1 MKTFMGISKCRNGS
15 GGSGIVGM
23 SAYFFTFAM
32 SLSTYTSFVSLWQSR
47 ELGQGP
53 QLIGLLSAASAMA
66 AFLAQPALSLL
77 ADRSRSKNALLRGL
91 LLAQTVLA
99 LGHLLVRH
107 WAAVGAVMALYT
119 AAQGAALALSNA
131 IILDSLRAKGAVE
144 RFGTVRLSYSWGF
157 ALSAALAGWLAG
169 WGIGWVFVLCAAVS
183 LAAIPAGRGMPAVAG
198 AQKVTRR
205 RMGLKEL
212 LKYRQFWFYVGFSLC
227 LHTTHSLSVAFLP
240 LYFADLH
247 APSWVYGLGIFA
259 MAAAE
264 TPFLLF
270 SGKLMKRWSVGKL
283 LLLPGCVFVL
293 RWALT
298 ALCTNWA
305 QLLPL
310 YVLHGGG
317 IIVVYFAMA
326 RYVSDQLPQEL
337 STTGQAVVN
346 SAVVSMSRVIGALLG
361 GVLSGSI
368 GMRNTLWCMAG
379 LCAAATAAL
388 VISLARKRGGAEELP
403 AKDSSVRAKKEPLY

>member
-1 MKTFMGISKCRNGS
+1 MNTFMGISKSRNDSGS
-15 GGSGIVGM
+15 VAGM

-47 ELGQGP
+47 QLGQGP

-91 LLAQTVLA
+91 LLAQSVFA

-107 WAAVGAVMALYT
+107 WAAVGVVMALYT

-131 IILDSLRAKGAVE
+131 VILDSLRNKGAVE
-144 RFGTVRLSYSWGF
+144 RFGAVRMSYSWGF

-169 WGIGWVFVLCAAVS
+169 RGIGWVFVLCAAVS
-183 LAAIPAGRGMPAVAG
+183 LVAIPVGRGLAPVAG

-205 RMGLKEL
+205 HMGLREL
-212 LKYRQFWFYVGFSLC
+212 LKYRQFWFYVAFSLC
-227 LHTTHSLSVAFLP
+227 LHITHSLSVAFLP

-270 SGKLMKRWSVGKL
+270 SGRLMKRWTVGQL
-283 LLLPGCVFVL
+283 LLVPGCVFVL
-293 RWALT
+293 RWVLT
-298 ALCTNWA
+298 ALCTGWA

-326 RYVSDQLPQEL
+326 RYVSDKLPQEL

-346 SAVVSMSRVIGALLG
+346 SAVVSMSRVVGALLG
-361 GVLSGSI
+361 GVLSATI

-379 LCAAATAAL
+379 LCGVATAAL
-388 VISLARKRGGAEELP
+388 LASVLRHRNGAEKAE
-403 AKDSSVRAKKEPLY
+403 KEK